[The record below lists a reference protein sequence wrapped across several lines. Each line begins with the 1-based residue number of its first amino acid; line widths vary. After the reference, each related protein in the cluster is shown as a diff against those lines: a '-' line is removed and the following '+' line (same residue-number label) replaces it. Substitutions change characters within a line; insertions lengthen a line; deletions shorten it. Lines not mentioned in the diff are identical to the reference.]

1 MSSYGMCPYG
11 LCILHSTRF
20 WYKRRGFAV
29 INIDIISYWVVKN
42 MILRFRPCWA
52 YPVGWSNCSAYPVG
66 WSNCWVYPVGW
77 SIHGGRVEIEEGQEG
92 SIEPC
97 EKPCQSRNYRSG
109 GPR

>member
-1 MSSYGMCPYG
+1 MSSYGMSPYV

-52 YPVGWSNCSAYPVG
+52 YPVGWSNC
-66 WSNCWVYPVGW
+66 WVYPVGW
-77 SIHGGRVEIEEGQEG
+77 SIYGGRVDVEEGQEG
-92 SIEPC
+92 SIE
-97 EKPCQSRNYRSG
+97 QYRETIG
-109 GPR
+109 VMGPR